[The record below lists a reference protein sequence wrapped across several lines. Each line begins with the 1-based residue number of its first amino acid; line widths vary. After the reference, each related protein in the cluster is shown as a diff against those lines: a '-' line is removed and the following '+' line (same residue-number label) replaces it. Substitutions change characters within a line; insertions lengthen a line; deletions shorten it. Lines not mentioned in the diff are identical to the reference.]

1 MINERVFL
9 KAYAYIRV
17 SSQQQTAE
25 GKHGLARQRQ
35 TIKMFLDECN
45 NNDIQQRFP
54 GIDVGDIEV
63 MEDPGLS
70 AFHAKNWG
78 ENGQLGKFYTR
89 VMAGEIS
96 NVWLLI
102 ENIDRISRGMPVQAI
117 NKISNMLERNI
128 YIFEIETKTVFSR
141 FSTSEISALGMSL
154 NRSHAESKRK
164 SIMAAKTHRQ
174 KIEEYLKTGKLWTT
188 SKKKL
193 PRWIDIV
200 DSKYVVNVEQQQI
213 IKYVFTMYLD
223 GHGNA
228 PLVRRLNE
236 SGMLDNG
243 VPWTTVSLNRLLR
256 DERLI
261 GVRVIGSQCSDKSE
275 QSRYENAYPI
285 CIDKNLFYN
294 VQRKI
299 NQHNGSRQDRTTKR
313 QRNLFNGVSRCF
325 FCGTGMVVDV
335 NDHGGVFM
343 NCVSRRHRDFERCPN
358 GRAIN
363 YKRIEKCMVEFI
375 QNINWGEIYSPGKND
390 KSDAEKIRIEMA
402 DLKIEIERLS
412 DQIDKC
418 PARSLS
424 RLIDAQIELTN
435 QFDNLQTKLNAL
447 ESRVLKKLDIKPDD
461 QIFNQ
466 DNIELRQNFNVQVK
480 KVVQTLSLGKLN
492 DELVIGE
499 LKYFSERISHIVLIE
514 PQIGKLVSW
523 GVYRVHDDGTIWFE
537 SNFCTFDVNDPD
549 NTGYPTEDEISKF
562 SNTDRFLLSIVNDT
576 LRRAHQLSTQQ

>member
-1 MINERVFL
+1 MNIEREYL

-35 TIKMFLDECN
+35 TIAMFLDECN
-45 NNDIQQRFP
+45 NDIPPRFP

-63 MEDPGLS
+63 MEDPGVS
-70 AFHAKNWG
+70 AFHSKNWG
-78 ENGQLGKFYTR
+78 SNGSLGKFYNR
-89 VMAGEIS
+89 VMSGEIS

-117 NKISNMLERNI
+117 NKISSMLERNVF
-128 YIFEIETKTVFSR
+128 IFEIETKTVFSR
-141 FSTSEISALGMSL
+141 SSTSELSALGMSL

-188 SKKKL
+188 SKNKL
-193 PRWIDIV
+193 PRWINIADG
-200 DSKYVVNVEQQQI
+200 KYIIDGKQQEI
-213 IKYVFTMYLD
+213 INYAFNMYLD

-236 SGMLDNG
+236 NDMLDNG

-261 GVRVIGSQCSDKSE
+261 GVRVIGSTKTE
-275 QSRYENAYPI
+275 QSRYENVYPI
-285 CIDKNLFYN
+285 CIDKKLFYD

-325 FCGTGMVVDV
+325 FCNTGMVVDV
-335 NDHGGVFM
+335 NDHGGIFM
-343 NCVSRRHRDFERCPN
+343 NCVSRRHRDFERCPK

-363 YKRIEKCMVEFI
+363 YKKIEKCLVEFI
-375 QNINWGEIYSPGKND
+375 QDINWSEIYSPGKND
-390 KSDAEKIRIEMA
+390 RSDAEKIKIEMA
-402 DLKIEIERLS
+402 DLKTEIDRLGE
-412 DQIDKC
+412 QIDKC

-424 RLIDAQIELTN
+424 RLIDAQIELNN
-435 QFDNLQTKLNAL
+435 QFELYQTKLCAL
-447 ESRVLKKLDIKPDD
+447 ESRVLKKLNIKPDEK
-461 QIFNQ
+461 IFNQ
-466 DNIELRQNFNVQVK
+466 DNIELRQNYNVEVK
-480 KVVQTLSLGKLN
+480 RVIQTLKLGKLN
-492 DELVIGE
+492 DDLIIGE
-499 LKYFSERISHIVLIE
+499 LKYYSEKISHVILLDQNV
-514 PQIGKLVSW
+514 GAVKSW
-523 GVYRVHDDGTIWFE
+523 GVYRVHNDDSIWFE
-537 SNFCTFDVNDPD
+537 SNFCTFDINDPEK
-549 NTGYPTEDEISKF
+549 TGYPTDDELLKLSH
-562 SNTDRFLLSIVNDT
+562 TDVILLSIVDAT
-576 LRRAHQLSTQQ
+576 LSRARSIVDAK